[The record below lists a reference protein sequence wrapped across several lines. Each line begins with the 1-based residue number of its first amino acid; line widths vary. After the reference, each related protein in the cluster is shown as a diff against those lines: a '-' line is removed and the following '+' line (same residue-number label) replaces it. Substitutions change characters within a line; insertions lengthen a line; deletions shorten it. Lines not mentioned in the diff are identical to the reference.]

1 MLKRLLFV
9 AVLVMTA
16 LLSSGVPALAASPVT
31 CPPSQMPDP
40 KTGVCVI
47 VVVTPPASG
56 AGGVVTVGGGRA
68 GGAVGGPPKCVMANG
83 DTVACRDGNSWWS
96 NSLGCYISLAV
107 PQPPKSDPIWGGHTD
122 GAIYECYDPLVA
134 KFGGTPLTTL
144 WSATPPAGPA
154 APPDPRVLAQQAIA
168 LMGLRAITIGIVP
181 EPRAGSVGI
190 IGMPTWMWAQNP
202 SQSTWGP
209 ITKSAS
215 AAGSTVTATAKVDRV
230 VWAMGDG
237 STVACTGPGTAYLD
251 SFGKEPSP
259 SCGHTYTRQGAYTV
273 RATSYW
279 TVQWAGA
286 GQSGTIPLT
295 FTQTTNITMGEAQ
308 VLTQ

>member
-1 MLKRLLFV
+1 
-9 AVLVMTA
+9 
-16 LLSSGVPALAASPVT
+16 
-31 CPPSQMPDP
+31 
-40 KTGVCVI
+40 
-47 VVVTPPASG
+47 
-56 AGGVVTVGGGRA
+56 
-68 GGAVGGPPKCVMANG
+68 
-83 DTVACRDGNSWWS
+83 
-96 NSLGCYISLAV
+96 
-107 PQPPKSDPIWGGHTD
+107 
-122 GAIYECYDPLVA
+122 
-134 KFGGTPLTTL
+134 
-144 WSATPPAGPA
+144 
-154 APPDPRVLAQQAIA
+154 VLAQQAIA

-209 ITKSAS
+209 VTKSAS

-279 TVQWAGA
+279 TVLWAGA

>member
-1 MLKRLLFV
+1 MLKRLTLALCLTAATGLAVV
-9 AVLVMTA
+9 A
-16 LLSSGVPALAASPVT
+16 PAVAANPVA
-31 CPPSQMPDP
+31 CPPSQIFDP
-40 KTGVCVI
+40 SQGTCVI
-47 VVVTPPASG
+47 VVISPGPADPGPGGQG
-56 AGGVVTVGGGRA
+56 APTDPSPA
-68 GGAVGGPPKCVMANG
+68 GLQKCVKPDG
-83 DTVACRDGNSWWS
+83 FEIPCRSGNSWWS
-96 NSLGCYISLAV
+96 NALYCYIASAN
-107 PQPPKSDPIWGGHTD
+107 PQPPQSDPIWAGHTD
-122 GAIYECYDPLVA
+122 GAIYTCYSPLIVA
-134 KFGGTPLTTL
+134 GTRIYSL

-168 LMGLRAITIGIVP
+168 LMRLRAINIGIVP

-209 ITKSAS
+209 VTKSAS
-215 AAGSTVTATAKVDRV
+215 AGGSTVTATANVDRV

-237 STVACTGPGTAYLD
+237 STVSCTGPGTAYQD
-251 SFGKEPSP
+251 SFGKKSSP
-259 SCGHTYTRQGAYTV
+259 TCGHTYTRQGTYTV

-279 TVQWAGA
+279 TVQWAGV
-286 GQSGTIPLT
+286 GQSGTIPLN